1 MRMER
6 VRTAACL
13 DERLGLLDNKVKPSG
28 GLMGSSGGGFSK
40 RLRLRLCVAEE
51 AEAAAL
57 VSWELDDFGN
67 VGSGSVTE
75 VDIGTCSAG
84 GDVGDAMGVLGV
96 AFGYDPRATLARACG
111 SSGCRCAGDVHVRGH
126 PHELDVRLVGL
137 VLVVA
142 GEFGA
147 DGWG

>member
-1 MRMER
+1 MSVCWV
-6 VRTAACL
+6 VRGFL
-13 DERLGLLDNKVKPSG
+13 RLRPTSTVY
-28 GLMGSSGGGFSK
+28 
-40 RLRLRLCVAEE
+40 RLRLRVAEE

-67 VGSGSVTE
+67 MSRGSVTE

-111 SSGCRCAGDVHVRGH
+111 SSSSSSGRAGDIHVRGH
-126 PHELDVRLVGL
+126 PYEVNVGLVGL
-137 VLVVA
+137 VLVLA
-142 GEFGA
+142 GELGA

>member
-1 MRMER
+1 
-6 VRTAACL
+6 
-13 DERLGLLDNKVKPSG
+13 
-28 GLMGSSGGGFSK
+28 MGVFYVWVWG
-40 RLRLRLCVAEE
+40 LRLRLCVAEE

-67 VGSGSVTE
+67 MGSGSVTE

-84 GDVGDAMGVLGV
+84 GNVGDAMGVLGV
-96 AFGYDPRATLARACG
+96 AFGYDPRATLRARACG
-111 SSGCRCAGDVHVRGH
+111 SSGSRCAGDIHVRGH
-126 PHELDVRLVGL
+126 PHEVDVWLVWL

-142 GEFGA
+142 GELGA